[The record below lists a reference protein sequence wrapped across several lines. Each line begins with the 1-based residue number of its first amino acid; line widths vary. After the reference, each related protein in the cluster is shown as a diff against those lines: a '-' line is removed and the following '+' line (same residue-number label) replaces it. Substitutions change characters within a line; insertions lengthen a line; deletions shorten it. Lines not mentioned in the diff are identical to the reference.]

1 MVPEET
7 VYPGHQPDM
16 FYYSP
21 PISPPL
27 SPEPDFVYIE
37 ESNTTDHPLAY
48 SVYQRILDMAE
59 RQKQAIDDEFKRKIL
74 LAAFTGPALHYQH

>member
-1 MVPEET
+1 MIPEQSP
-7 VYPGHQPDM
+7 YPGHQPDM
-16 FYYSP
+16 FLYSP

-27 SPEPDFVYIE
+27 SETDFVYIE

-48 SVYQRILDMAE
+48 NIYQRILDVAE
-59 RQKQAIDDEFKRKIL
+59 REKQPIDEELKRQIL